1 MEKPGGVAAMY
12 MVSVNVE
19 KCEGCE
25 ECVNVCPQAVFR
37 MVDSKSDPYQTGEC
51 VFCESC
57 LGVCPTSAIT
67 INEM

>member
-1 MEKPGGVAAMY
+1 MY
-12 MVSVNVE
+12 MVSVNAE

-25 ECVNVCPQAVFR
+25 ECVNVCPQGVFR

-57 LGVCPTSAIT
+57 LGVCPSSTISIT
-67 INEM
+67 EM